1 MTNRTSNGTSK
12 RTGGEIVRDRLL
24 AEQVPYLV
32 GIPGHGIVAMIDA
45 FRTSQDQI
53 KILQVRHEQSAVHLA
68 DGYYRVT
75 GKPLAVFTSI
85 GPGALNTAIGLGAS
99 YVDSTAALVI
109 SGETHTYME
118 GRGVLQEVERK
129 RPADVPSALE
139 PLVKASYRPRSQQE
153 LHDDLADAFKQ
164 MTSGRPGPTFV
175 SLPMDVQAESD
186 EVPDPVPTN
195 SSEFAELS
203 AEAQHSIEEATD
215 LITSASR
222 PVIVAG
228 GGVTL
233 ANAEEALLEL
243 AESTGAAVVTTL
255 QGKGCLPEDHPL
267 YGWHLGTKGTS
278 IGNALTTTADVILAV
293 GTRFTDQVASSFRA
307 NTTISTN
314 STKLIQIDI
323 DQRELGKNY
332 ELEIGIHGDANQTLA
347 AINNELKEREY
358 SFDFQ
363 STGYYADI
371 QRLRAEWLD
380 ETADLRESEAI
391 PPTVPRFY
399 KELRESL
406 DRDAIV
412 VTSSGHAQACV
423 LEFPFYEPKTNLTS
437 GGFSTMGWA
446 YPAALGAKLAAP
458 DQQVVAVIGDGD
470 FMMTMQEM
478 ATAMEY
484 GINVVVVLLNN
495 YGWYSIRDLQM
506 AEFGEDRA
514 TATDWDDKISPDFV
528 AIAKGFGLYSES
540 VDKPDDI
547 QAAVNRALEHDG
559 PSLVEV
565 KVARDFPNS
574 GSTVVGWWDVPIPTY
589 LEDRRAEYE
598 QARNEIE
605 PPPAST

>member
-1 MTNRTSNGTSK
+1 VSK

-24 AEQVPYLV
+24 AEEVPYLV
-32 GIPGHGIVAMIDA
+32 GIPGHGIVAMLDA
-45 FRTSQDQI
+45 FRTTQDQI

-118 GRGVLQEVERK
+118 GRGVLQELERK
-129 RPADVPSALE
+129 RPADIPSVLE
-139 PLVKASYRPRSQQE
+139 PLVKASYRPRSQKA
-153 LHDDLADAFKQ
+153 LFDDLASAFRE
-164 MTSGRPGPTFV
+164 MTTGRPGPTFV
-175 SLPMDVQAESD
+175 SLPMDVQAESS
-186 EVPDPVPTN
+186 EVADPIPTGTGEVEN
-195 SSEFAELS
+195 LSSGALT
-203 AEAQHSIEEATD
+203 AVKEATS
-215 LITSASR
+215 LLTSAKR

-233 ANAEEALLEL
+233 ANAEAALLEL
-243 AESTGAAVVTTL
+243 AELTGAAVVTTL
-255 QGKGCLPEDHPL
+255 QGKGCFPEDHPL

-278 IGNALTTTADVILAV
+278 VGNALTISADVILAV

-307 NTTISTN
+307 NTTFATET
-314 STKLIQIDI
+314 TKLIQIDI
-323 DQRELGKNY
+323 DPRELGKNY
-332 ELEIGIHGDANQTLA
+332 ELELGIQGDATQVIS
-347 AINNELKEREY
+347 AINTELAEQEHAPNY
-358 SFDFQ
+358 ESSD
-363 STGYYADI
+363 YYADI
-371 QRLRAEWLD
+371 QELRQSWLD
-380 ETADLRESEAI
+380 ETSALRESEAA

-399 KELRESL
+399 KELREVL

-458 DQQVVAVIGDGD
+458 EQQVVAVIGDGD

-514 TATDWDDKISPDFV
+514 VGTDWNDAKSPDFV

-540 VDKPDDI
+540 VDQPDEI
-547 QAAVNRALEHDG
+547 QAAVNRALKHDG

-598 QARNEIE
+598 QARKEIE
-605 PPPAST
+605 PPPA

>member
-1 MTNRTSNGTSK
+1 LRDLTK

-24 AEQVPYLV
+24 AEEVPYLV

-45 FRTSQDQI
+45 FRTVQDQI

-68 DGYYRVT
+68 DGYYRVA

-85 GPGALNTAIGLGAS
+85 GPGALNTAVGLGAS
-99 YVDSTAALVI
+99 YVDSTAVLVI

-118 GRGVLQEVERK
+118 GRGVLQELERK
-129 RPADVPSALE
+129 RPADISSALE
-139 PLVKASYRPRSQQE
+139 PLVKAAYRPRSQRE
-153 LHDDLADAFKQ
+153 LFDDLASAFRE
-164 MTSGRPGPTFV
+164 MTTGRPGPTSV

-186 EVPDPVPTN
+186 DVPVALQNIEEDP
-195 SSEFAELS
+195 ELS
-203 AEAQHSIEEATD
+203 RESLSGILQAAGLLA
-215 LITSASR
+215 SAVR

-233 ANAEEALLEL
+233 SNAESLLLKL
-243 AESTGAAVVTTL
+243 AERTGAAVVTTL
-255 QGKGCLPEDHPL
+255 QGKGCFPEDHPL

-278 IGNALTTTADVILAV
+278 VGNALTTTADVILAV
-293 GTRFTDQVASSFRA
+293 GTRFTDQVASSFRVG
-307 NTTISTN
+307 TTFATDK
-314 STKLIQIDI
+314 TKLIQIDI
-323 DQRELGKNY
+323 DSRELGKNY
-332 ELEIGIHGDANQTLA
+332 SIDVGIEADAAQAIA
-347 AINNELKEREY
+347 AINAELAAQEHSKNYKESDYFAE
-358 SFDFQ
+358 
-363 STGYYADI
+363 I
-371 QRLRAEWLD
+371 QKLRQTWLN
-380 ETADLRESEAI
+380 ETAELRESEAV

-399 KELRESL
+399 KELREVL

-423 LEFPFYEPKTNLTS
+423 LEFPFYEPRTNLTS

-446 YPAALGAKLAAP
+446 HPAALGAKLAAP
-458 DQQVVAVIGDGD
+458 DKQVVAVIGDGD

-514 TATDWDDKISPDFV
+514 IATDWDEKKSPDFV
-528 AIAKGFGLYSES
+528 AVAKGFGLYSES
-540 VDKPDDI
+540 VDQPGDI
-547 QAAVNRALEHDG
+547 QAAVNRALLHDG

-589 LEDRRAEYE
+589 IEGRRAEYE
-598 QARNEIE
+598 RARKEIE
-605 PPPAST
+605 PPPA

>member
-1 MTNRTSNGTSK
+1 VTN

-24 AEQVPYLV
+24 AEEVPYLV

-45 FRTSQDQI
+45 FRTVQDQI

-68 DGYYRVT
+68 DGFYRVS

-118 GRGVLQEVERK
+118 GRGVLQELERK
-129 RPADVPSALE
+129 RPADVPSVLE
-139 PLVKASYRPRSQQE
+139 PLVKASYRPRSQKA
-153 LHDDLADAFKQ
+153 LHDDLADAFQQ
-164 MTSGRPGPTFV
+164 MTTGRPGPTFV

-186 EVPDPVPTN
+186 EVPDPIPT
-195 SSEFAELS
+195 SSGKSEELS
-203 AEAQHSIEEATD
+203 TEALAASEAAAD
-215 LITSASR
+215 LLAAASR

-233 ANAEEALLEL
+233 ANAEPSLLEL
-243 AESTGAAVVTTL
+243 AERTGAAVVTTL
-255 QGKGCLPEDHPL
+255 QGKGCFPEDHPL

-278 IGNALTTTADVILAV
+278 IGNALTTSADVILAV

-307 NTTISTN
+307 NTTFATDA
-314 STKLIQIDI
+314 TKLIQIDI
-323 DQRELGKNY
+323 DSRELGKNY
-332 ELEIGIHGDANQTLA
+332 ELELGIQGDATQVISV
-347 AINNELKEREY
+347 INSELVQQEHTPNYEATDY
-358 SFDFQ
+358 F
-363 STGYYADI
+363 ADI
-371 QRLRAEWLD
+371 QELRQTWLD
-380 ETADLRESEAI
+380 ETAELRESEAI
-391 PPTVPRFY
+391 PSTVPRFY
-399 KELRESL
+399 KELRETL

-458 DQQVVAVIGDGD
+458 EKQVVAVIGDGD

-514 TATDWDDKISPDFV
+514 MATDWDDSKSPDFV

-540 VDKPDDI
+540 VDKPADI

-589 LEDRRAEYE
+589 LEDRRADYE

>member
-1 MTNRTSNGTSK
+1 MTN

-24 AEQVPYLV
+24 AEEVPYLV

-45 FRTSQDQI
+45 FRTVQDQI

-68 DGYYRVT
+68 DGFYRVS

-118 GRGVLQEVERK
+118 GRGVLQELERK
-129 RPADVPSALE
+129 RPADVPSVLE
-139 PLVKASYRPRSQQE
+139 PLVKASYRPRSQKA
-153 LHDDLADAFKQ
+153 LHDDLADAFQQ
-164 MTSGRPGPTFV
+164 MTTGRPGPTFV

-186 EVPDPVPTN
+186 EVPDPIPT
-195 SSEFAELS
+195 SSGKSEELS
-203 AEAQHSIEEATD
+203 TEALAASEAAAD
-215 LITSASR
+215 LLAAASR

-233 ANAEEALLEL
+233 ANAEPSLLKL
-243 AESTGAAVVTTL
+243 AERTGAAVVTTL
-255 QGKGCLPEDHPL
+255 QGKGCFPEDHPL

-278 IGNALTTTADVILAV
+278 IGNALTTSADVILAV

-307 NTTISTN
+307 NTTFATDA
-314 STKLIQIDI
+314 TKLIQIDI
-323 DQRELGKNY
+323 DSRELGKNY
-332 ELEIGIHGDANQTLA
+332 ELELGIQGDATQVISV
-347 AINNELKEREY
+347 INSELVQQEHTPNYEATDY
-358 SFDFQ
+358 F
-363 STGYYADI
+363 ADI
-371 QRLRAEWLD
+371 QELRQTWLD
-380 ETADLRESEAI
+380 ETAELRESEAI
-391 PPTVPRFY
+391 PSTVPRFY
-399 KELRESL
+399 KELRETL

-458 DQQVVAVIGDGD
+458 EKQVVAVIGDGD

-514 TATDWDDKISPDFV
+514 MATDWDDSKSPDFV

-540 VDKPDDI
+540 VDKPADI

-589 LEDRRAEYE
+589 LEDRRADYE